1 MLSVTFGRMDE
12 VRNRTMNNEVCK
24 QGNKEIKAKDQ
35 DTQFSTDGMC
45 SERGLVGVVGGRDS
59 GLKVQGT

>member
-1 MLSVTFGRMDE
+1 MDE

-24 QGNKEIKAKDQ
+24 QGNKEMKTKEQ
-35 DTQFSTDGMC
+35 DTQFSTDAMR
-45 SERGLVGVVGGRDS
+45 SERGLMGVVEGRDS